1 MNNSNKIPL
10 VSIIINFHNAQN
22 FIKKALDS
30 VFKQSFKR
38 WELILFD
45 NCSTDQSIE
54 IIKKYQTD
62 ERVKY
67 YRSKEFV
74 DLGTAR
80 NLALNEVRTNFIAI
94 LDSDDE
100 MMPERLYKQYSYLL
114 KNKNI
119 FLVSSWVK
127 IIDFKDKTIA
137 NHQPTLDSKSLYQ
150 RIGWEN
156 PIVHSSVMY
165 RKKLNSK
172 SVKYNSKIKYAQDY
186 DFYIRYIDEDNF
198 IIINDFLS
206 KNRIHQDNLTKS
218 KSYSEII
225 ALEQIVHLKNASKL
239 KLNTFSKRLNMRS
252 LNLCYVKLV
261 IINLTKFKIK
271 LSVYYFKKININII
285 ELFFHFGPIRRS
297 FKK

>member
-1 MNNSNKIPL
+1 MNNSTKIPL
-10 VSIIINFHNAQN
+10 VSVIINFYNAQN

-45 NCSTDQSIE
+45 NCSTDQSIK

-74 DLGTAR
+74 ELGMAR
-80 NLALNEVRTNFIAI
+80 NLALNEVRTNFVAI

-100 MMPERLYKQYSYLL
+100 MMPERLSKQYSYLL
-114 KNKNI
+114 NNKNI

-127 IIDFKDKTIA
+127 IIDFKDRTIA

-186 DFYIRYIDEDNF
+186 DFYIRHIDEDNF
-198 IIINDFLS
+198 FIINDFLS
-206 KNRIHQDNLTKS
+206 KNRIHQDNLTRS

-225 ALEQIVHLKNASKL
+225 ALEQIEHLKNASKL

-271 LSVYYFKKININII
+271 LSAYYFKKININII
-285 ELFFHFGPIRRS
+285 ELIFHFGPIRRS